1 MINFSAAM
9 IFISCFC
16 LSLSVSVVSAQET
29 VSMDSMLMRAK
40 RPSLQLCPQCQDQP
54 NTEVIGKSS
63 APRQLFNSK
72 AEDRLDEALSA
83 KLRAISADDS
93 VISLVFSR
101 GTTILY
107 EKYKDG
113 VGPETQ
119 VLSLSMAKP
128 LISILVGSARC
139 KGVIKSL
146 DDKAEIYS
154 PALAGTAYGAA
165 SLRSLLT
172 MRSGA
177 DYGAGSMGET
187 SSGETGRWAFGVGSQ
202 IETMKAR
209 SGYNKRLFGQDK
221 EGDWYYKNMDVY
233 ALSLVIRDSHQEPV
247 SKLTQRYLWDKIGAE
262 HNATWVLD
270 RNKDPIVASFFAAGA
285 HDWIRLAVYIAE
297 SIKEVGADP
306 CFSRYLRDATTSKQT
321 VKDELGFTGY
331 GYLFRLNYL
340 NDQTKAIVWFRG
352 AFGQMLAIHPDTGF
366 TIFLQ
371 SNHIRNLIPVADI
384 FSDWISK
391 HGK

>member
-1 MINFSAAM
+1 
-9 IFISCFC
+9 
-16 LSLSVSVVSAQET
+16 
-29 VSMDSMLMRAK
+29 
-40 RPSLQLCPQCQDQP
+40 
-54 NTEVIGKSS
+54 
-63 APRQLFNSK
+63 
-72 AEDRLDEALSA
+72 
-83 KLRAISADDS
+83 
-93 VISLVFSR
+93 
-101 GTTILY
+101 
-107 EKYKDG
+107 
-113 VGPETQ
+113 
-119 VLSLSMAKP
+119 
-128 LISILVGSARC
+128 
-139 KGVIKSL
+139 
-146 DDKAEIYS
+146 
-154 PALAGTAYGAA
+154 
-165 SLRSLLT
+165 
-172 MRSGA
+172 
-177 DYGAGSMGET
+177 
-187 SSGETGRWAFGVGSQ
+187 
-202 IETMKAR
+202 
-209 SGYNKRLFGQDK
+209 
-221 EGDWYYKNMDVY
+221 
-233 ALSLVIRDSHQEPV
+233 
-247 SKLTQRYLWDKIGAE
+247 DKIGAE

-297 SIKEVGADP
+297 SIKEAGADP